1 MVDIAE
7 IAEKFGLNTNDLQQY
22 GRYIAKVGV
31 RVSDLSDRVDGKLVL
46 VSSINPTPAG
56 EGKTT
61 VSIGL
66 VDALNL
72 IEKSAVLSLREPSM
86 GPVFGMKGGATGAGK
101 AAIEPSDDI
110 NLHFTGDFHAL
121 TAANNLLCALVDNH
135 MQQGN
140 SLKINP
146 KTIMVKRCVDI
157 NDRVLRNVVVG
168 LGSKACGITRE
179 EHFNITAASEL
190 MAALCLCDGIS
201 DLKNKISKIL
211 VGFSFD
217 ERPIFVS
224 DLQVQGAI
232 AAVLKYAVWP
242 NLVQTLGGSPVL
254 VHGGPFANIA
264 HGCCSL
270 MATRLALKLGQYAV
284 TEAGFG
290 SDLGAEKFFNIKCRL
305 AGLRPSCV
313 VLVVTLRALKF
324 HGGASFEKAGL
335 KDVEVLKKGL
345 CNLQQH
351 IENIRRFGP
360 GVVVALNKFLNDSEE
375 EIAVVESFCRLFDCY
390 LEVCSVFEQGGL
402 GAIDLAHRVVE
413 LCSKPSNFK
422 FSYDD
427 SDSFEQKAFKI
438 CTQVYGAKSVSYSKN
453 VVNKLKKFEQIGF
466 GRLPV
471 CICKTP
477 YSLSTDASL
486 VGRPQGFSVD
496 FDDASLS
503 AGAGFVVM
511 LTGSVLVMPGYGKT
525 PAAMNVDVDDDGKI
539 FGIS

>member
-1 MVDIAE
+1 MVDIIE
-7 IAEKFGLNTNDLQQY
+7 IAKRIGLSDENLYQY
-22 GRYIAKVGV
+22 GRYIAKV
-31 RVSDLSDRVDGKLVL
+31 RLRLADLSDRVDGKLVL

-66 VDALNL
+66 VDALNS
-72 IEKSAVLSLREPSM
+72 IDKSAVLSLREPSM

-101 AAIEPSDDI
+101 SAIGPSDDI
-110 NLHFTGDFHAL
+110 DLHFTGDFHAI

-140 SLKINP
+140 LLKINP

-168 LGSKACGITRE
+168 LGSKACGVIRE
-179 EHFNITAASEL
+179 EHFTITAASEL

-201 DLKNKISKIL
+201 DLKDKISKIL
-211 VGFSFD
+211 IGFSFD

-224 DLQVQGAI
+224 DLHVQGAI

-270 MATRLALKLGQYAV
+270 MATRLALKFGQYAV

-313 VLVVTLRALKF
+313 VLVVTLRARKF
-324 HGGASFEKAGL
+324 HGGVSFGEVDL
-335 KDVEVLKKGL
+335 KNVEALKKGL

-351 IENIRRFGP
+351 VENIQRFGP

-375 EIAVVESFCRLFDCY
+375 EIAVVKSFCRLFNCCF
-390 LEVCSVFEQGGL
+390 EVCDVFEQGGL
-402 GAIDLAHRVVE
+402 GAVDLAHRVVE
-413 LCSKPSNFK
+413 LCGKPSNLR

-427 SDSFEQKAFKI
+427 FDSFEQKAFKI
-438 CTQVYGAKSVSYSKN
+438 CAQVYGAKSVSYSKN
-453 VVNKLKKFEQIGF
+453 VVNKLKTFEDIGF

-486 VGRPQGFSVD
+486 VGRPQGFSVE

-511 LTGSVLVMPGYGKT
+511 LTESALVMPGYGKI
-525 PAAMNVDVDDDGKI
+525 PAAMDIDVDDCGKI
-539 FGIS
+539 FGIN